1 MGLDRRAD
9 HLLDRQRPPPPAAR
23 DVFRFIPASE
33 LLAGLKAPEW
43 HIRKYLESDS
53 LGVLY
58 GPPETGKSFVTIDW
72 ACCIATGKEW
82 RGNRVKAG
90 PVLVIIGEGRNGYA
104 RRLAAWAKA
113 NDTSLQDVP
122 LHVSN
127 MATQLTD
134 PIASVELEA
143 VVAEFAR
150 TYGDPVL
157 IVVDTLARNFGPGDE
172 NSSRDMQAAI
182 ATCDL
187 LRDATKASVVLV
199 HHVGKDASR
208 GARGSGALLGAVDCE
223 YSVTRE
229 SDGLLRFEST
239 KMKEAARPEPL
250 AFRFESVDL
259 GLVDDEGEPVT
270 SAVLVDADPP
280 AAEQAARGTGLGAAQ
295 RRILKTLQDEYA
307 RCRANVL
314 KDGRDPDCALVTVER
329 WKELL
334 KADNHH
340 RQVVSKAVK
349 ALTDRGL
356 VVIVEPHA
364 ILGGGA

>member
-1 MGLDRRAD
+1 MNLDSHAG
-9 HLLDRQRPPPPAAR
+9 HMTERQLPPPSTREP
-23 DVFRFIPASE
+23 FRFIPASE
-33 LLAGLKAPEW
+33 LLANLKAPDW

-72 ACCIATGKEW
+72 ACCIATGTEW

-113 NDTSLQDVP
+113 NETSLQGAP

-134 PIASVELEA
+134 PTASIELGA

-229 SDGLLRFEST
+229 ADGLLPFEST
-239 KMKEAARPEPL
+239 KMKEASRPDAL
-250 AFRFESVDL
+250 AFRFETVDL
-259 GLVDDEGEPVT
+259 GFADEDGEPVT
-270 SAVLVDADPP
+270 SAVLIDADPP
-280 AAEQAARGTGLGAAQ
+280 SGGTASRGNGLGAAQ
-295 RRILKTLQDEYA
+295 RRILKTLVDEYE
-307 RCRANVL
+307 RCRSNL
-314 KDGRDPDCALVTVER
+314 EKSGRSPGNALVETER
-329 WKELL
+329 WKALL
-334 KADNHH
+334 KVEGHH
-340 RQVVSKAVK
+340 RQVVSKAIK

-356 VVIVEPHA
+356 VVIDGYHA
-364 ILGGGA
+364 IPGVGE

>member
-1 MGLDRRAD
+1 MVGAEHARI
-9 HLLDRQRPPPPAAR
+9 PTPR

-33 LLAGLKAPEW
+33 LLADLKAPDW

-82 RGNRVKAG
+82 RGNRVKMG

-113 NDTSLQDVP
+113 NETSLQGVP

-134 PIASVELEA
+134 PTASIELGA
-143 VVAEFAR
+143 VVAEFSRA
-150 TYGDPVL
+150 YGDPVM
-157 IVVDTLARNFGPGDE
+157 IIVDTLARNFGPGDE

-229 SDGLLRFEST
+229 PDGLIRLEST
-239 KMKEAARPEPL
+239 KMKEASRPEAL

-259 GLVDDEGEPVT
+259 GLEDDEGEPVT
-270 SAVLVDADPP
+270 SAVLVDALAP
-280 AAEQAARGTGLGAAQ
+280 AGQPTTSAKLGTTQ
-295 RRILKTLQDEYA
+295 RRMLKLLADEYA
-307 RCRANVL
+307 RCRENLSKA
-314 KDGRDPDCALVTVER
+314 GRDPEGALVSTER
-329 WKELL
+329 WRELL
-334 KADNHH
+334 KDDGHH
-340 RQVVSKAVK
+340 RQVISSTVK
-349 ALTDRGL
+349 KLVERGM
-356 VVIVEPHA
+356 VEDDGYHVF
-364 ILGGGA
+364 LGAAK